1 MCNKEDMDLQKKL
14 IRSVSLFLILSLVLS
29 VPAFAM
35 DARASERFKRYSS
48 NLYAENDGSIYV
60 LFSVTATTTMDV
72 IGASS
77 IAIQRY
83 DNARW
88 VTECTLT
95 VTDEPSMQTTK
106 AAQYAASIPYEP
118 LFSNMEYRAV
128 ITFYAKD
135 SSGSSTAK
143 MTSGTVTT

>member
-1 MCNKEDMDLQKKL
+1 MQKKL

-48 NLYAENDGSIYV
+48 NLYAENDGNIYV

-77 IAIQRY
+77 IAIHRY
-83 DNARW
+83 DNARF
-88 VTECTLT
+88 
-95 VTDEPSMQTTK
+95 
-106 AAQYAASIPYEP
+106 I
-118 LFSNMEYRAV
+118 
-128 ITFYAKD
+128 
-135 SSGSSTAK
+135 
-143 MTSGTVTT
+143 